1 MFSFLSQWLLLV
13 PAAAGIF
20 FLLWCT
26 RKCRLRIQFLVLLV
40 MAVSMSFLLLMIVQM
55 PEYRS
60 WLATLLVFTVFIASP
75 FAVRIFMRSLAA
87 EEDGTAGEAQRHS

>member
-1 MFSFLSQWLLLV
+1 MFSSLSRWLLLL
-13 PAAAGIF
+13 PAAAGIL

-26 RKCRLRIQFLVLLV
+26 RKCSLRIQFLVLLV

-87 EEDGTAGEAQRHS
+87 TEDGTADETHRNS

>member
-1 MFSFLSQWLLLV
+1 MFSSLSQWLLLL
-13 PAAAGIF
+13 PAAAGIL

-26 RKCRLRIQFLVLLV
+26 RKCSLRIQFLVLLV

-87 EEDGTAGEAQRHS
+87 TEDGTADETHRNS